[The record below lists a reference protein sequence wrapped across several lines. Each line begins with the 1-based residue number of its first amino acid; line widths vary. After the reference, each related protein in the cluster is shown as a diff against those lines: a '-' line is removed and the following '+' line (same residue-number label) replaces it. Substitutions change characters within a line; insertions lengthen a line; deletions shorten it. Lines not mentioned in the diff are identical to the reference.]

1 MSNQLFT
8 SEHSKLLLD
17 LLEMNTVSPMET
29 GRLSEI
35 PRAQKMYANYA
46 VEKSGGNCEIVYHQS
61 PDPSILT
68 LEDVPIS
75 IRECAHQLGH
85 LFWEN
90 QSNLVL
96 RFGQKRPV
104 EKTIMFNFHIDTVDG
119 MFPVT
124 FDGETYRGRGAVDM
138 KGPGVALLAGIQAA
152 VSQKADLLDD
162 TSILI
167 QCVSGEEGGAMGF
180 YGTKQLADKGYI
192 GRFNLFAEP
201 SGGVYFDRSSTSM
214 TARIDVFGQDSTD
227 DAPDQG
233 HNATLLLGYVAQRLM
248 KELPEQIEKEGG
260 KMCLAG
266 LHTGNMHNK
275 VYGSGQLLL
284 NFAYVTTESGRQIKA
299 WVEEAFL
306 AAVNR
311 FRIEFSSVP
320 TAAATVKEA
329 KDISQLTW
337 IKQGLPVLMNRH
349 AELEHFLGSLG
360 LKRNPDDQV
369 EKAFTCD
376 AMWVQA
382 NDVYTVVYGP
392 GSLEGNLAH
401 AKGEYINKRDLERYA
416 SFIYN
421 LLLKYSAIA
430 QTKSTKELNI

>member
-1 MSNQLFT
+1 MSNNLFT

-35 PRAQKMYANYA
+35 PRAQKMYADYA
-46 VEKSGGNCEIVYHQS
+46 VKKSGGQCEIAYHQAPS
-61 PDPSILT
+61 PSILT
-68 LEDVPIS
+68 LGDVPLS
-75 IRECAHQLGH
+75 IGECAHQLGH
-85 LFWEN
+85 QFWEN

-96 RFGQKRPV
+96 RFGQKQPV

-119 MFPVT
+119 LFPVT
-124 FDGETYRGRGAVDM
+124 FDGETYSGRGAVDM

-152 VSQKADLLDD
+152 VSQKPELLDD
-162 TSILI
+162 VSILV

-180 YGTKQLADKGYI
+180 YGTKQLADKGFI

-248 KELPEQIEKEGG
+248 KELPEQIEKDGG

-266 LHTGNMHNK
+266 LHTGYMHNK

-284 NFAYVTTESGRQIKA
+284 NFAYVTTESGRQIKS
-299 WVEEAFL
+299 WVEEAL
-306 AAVNR
+306 LVAVNR
-311 FRIEFSSVP
+311 FCMEFSSVS

-329 KDISQLTW
+329 KDICQLTW
-337 IKQGLPVLMNRH
+337 VKQGLPVLMNRNR
-349 AELEHFLGSLG
+349 ELEQFLDSLG

-369 EKAFTCD
+369 EKTFTCD
-376 AMWVQA
+376 AMWVQT
-382 NDVYTVVYGP
+382 NDVYTIVYGP

-401 AKGEYINKRDLERYA
+401 AKGEYIKKRDLERFA
-416 SFIYN
+416 SFICN
-421 LLLKYSAIA
+421 LLLKYSAIV
-430 QTKSTKELNI
+430 QTKPIKELNI